1 MLNKLLLS
9 AIVAAFSLPAVAAE
23 ATPEA
28 AKAIALPFLKQLAA
42 ENQKAVA
49 EGGPESA
56 IQVCKEI
63 APRMAGEASR
73 KHGLKLSRVSLK
85 VRNPMLGT
93 PDAWEQKVLQGFE
106 ARAAKGEKP
115 ETIEFSEVVQE
126 PAGKYFRFMKAIALQ
141 PGCVSCHGASEQ
153 ISDATKAR
161 LAEDYPYDRATGY
174 APGQIRGAVSIKQA
188 M

>member
-1 MLNKLLLS
+1 MKKLLTAALFASCTFPVVAGEMTAES
-9 AIVAAFSLPAVAAE
+9 AK
-23 ATPEA
+23 T
-28 AKAIALPFLKQLAA
+28 IAMPFLKQLAA

-49 EGGPESA
+49 DGGPESA
-56 IQVCKEI
+56 IKVCKDI
-63 APRMAGEASR
+63 APRMAGDLSR

-93 PDAWEQKVLQGFE
+93 PDAWEQKVLQEFE
-106 ARAAKGEKP
+106 ARSAKGEKP

-141 PGCVSCHGASEQ
+141 PGCVSCHGSSEQ
-153 ISDATKAR
+153 IADTTKAR
-161 LAEDYPYDRATGY
+161 LAEDYPFDRATGY
-174 APGQIRGAVSIKQA
+174 APGQLRGAVSIKQA